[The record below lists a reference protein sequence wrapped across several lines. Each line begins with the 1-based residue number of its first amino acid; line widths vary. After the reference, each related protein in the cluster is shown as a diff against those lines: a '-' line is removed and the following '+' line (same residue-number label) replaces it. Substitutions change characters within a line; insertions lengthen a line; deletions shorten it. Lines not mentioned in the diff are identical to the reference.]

1 MGFRVLDAF
10 ASRHSIALDT
20 DRWEGR
26 FGAGIVAG
34 REVACLEPQTHMN
47 ASGRSVRLALDDR
60 HEIDPARDLMVI
72 YDDLDLTFG
81 RLRIRPSGSGGG
93 HRGVESIIE
102 AVGSPG
108 FPRMRFGVGR
118 PTDPGAEAADYV
130 LAPFAAGE
138 TEFLVSRIEEAVD
151 AVDLFLAEGI
161 GPAMD
166 RFNSEFLPADSTDGP
181 GNREQD
187 GSEEV

>member
-20 DRWEGR
+20 ERWGGR
-26 FGAGIVAG
+26 FGTGTVAG
-34 REVACLEPQTHMN
+34 REIACLKPQTQMN

-60 HEIDPARDLMVI
+60 HAMDPARDLMVI

-81 RLRIRPSGSGGG
+81 RLRIRPSGGGGG

-102 AVGSPG
+102 AVGSSA

-118 PTDPGAEAADYV
+118 PTDPGDPAADFV
-130 LAPFAAGE
+130 LAPFAADE
-138 TEFLVSRIEEAVD
+138 TEALDSRIEEAVD
-151 AVDLFLAEGI
+151 AVDVFLAEGI

-166 RFNSEFLPADSTDGP
+166 RFNSALLPGDSIDCP
-181 GNREQD
+181 GNGDRD
-187 GSEEV
+187 GSEEA